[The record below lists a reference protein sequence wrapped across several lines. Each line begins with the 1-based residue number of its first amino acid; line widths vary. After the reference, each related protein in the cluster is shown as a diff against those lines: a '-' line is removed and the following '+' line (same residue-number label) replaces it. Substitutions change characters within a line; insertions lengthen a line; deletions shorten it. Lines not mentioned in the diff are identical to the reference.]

1 MTKVKKNRYR
11 FWSMDMNLKPTQCIN
26 FMDAIGMGIHVNHR
40 AKRQQ
45 KRYKDACQ
53 IDRLF
58 KNNGWDTK
66 YNLVSTWECE
76 EPILKKV

>member
-1 MTKVKKNRYR
+1 
-11 FWSMDMNLKPTQCIN
+11 
-26 FMDAIGMGIHVNHR
+26 MDAIGMGIHVNNR

-45 KRYKDACQ
+45 KRYKDVCQ